1 MRYRTKERMISAR
14 RIMVCGLGVVVG
26 STSKPS
32 PERMMDG
39 LEQIRAT
46 LGDERQSALTDDDI
60 KASLYE
66 YYFNVEQA
74 IEDLLGQ
81 YRFDLQ
87 I

>member
-1 MRYRTKERMISAR
+1 
-14 RIMVCGLGVVVG
+14 MVCGFNVFVRSASEPAV
-26 STSKPS
+26 
-32 PERMMDG
+32 ERMMDG

-74 IEDLLGQ
+74 IEDLLG
-81 YRFDLQ
+81 L
-87 I
+87 